1 MTYGRYGALVG
12 SLAVI
17 ALMFAG
23 NETFAR
29 SGGAHGGGFASA
41 RAIPHSPFGPSHRR
55 RNIDGVYWPEG
66 YYDGPSNG
74 ETIADVP
81 PPRSNDIRYT
91 YTYDVPWDWAHRY
104 PPNVVPSDRAYVT
117 QCPAETVTVP
127 GAGGKDHTVNIVRCY

>member
-12 SLAVI
+12 SVAFI

-41 RAIPHSPFGPSHRR
+41 RAIPHSPFSASHRR

-74 ETIADVP
+74 EAIADVP
-81 PPRSNDIRYT
+81 PPHPNDIRYT

-127 GAGGKDHTVNIVRCY
+127 GAGGKDHTVNIMRCY